1 MFRIQF
7 NPINITSVKYKY
19 TNYER
24 ISFAFFAILFSVT
37 PKLFA
42 QNAKIKSILF
52 IGNSYTAVNDL
63 PNWVRLIGLSQ
74 GDTFDVTGYS
84 PGGRTFFG
92 HSTDPQVMN
101 FFQQKNYDVVVLQE
115 QSQIPSFPKDQ
126 VESDCYPYAKELVD
140 SVRANNPFAKI
151 VFYSTWGRQNGDAQN
166 CVTWP
171 PVCTFKGMNQLLRD
185 RYVQMAID
193 NYTWVAPIS
202 SVWRDV
208 RDTTSINL
216 YQGDGSHPSFEGT
229 HLAAMTIYQTIF
241 QKKITQNCFVG
252 PVSTI
257 NHNQILN
264 TVEHI
269 VHDSVKRW
277 NHDTCTVPS
286 LFQSKTIR
294 HLNTTES
301 MVQVEALR
309 NDPRADY
316 TWYSAENSTWKTI
329 GIGSKIDSLKITQ
342 NGKIV
347 LVAKN
352 ACGTDTFMQ
361 QFAYNSFKTIE
372 KRTKLGMF
380 LVPGQVVTIKHT
392 KAINSIKFYDLQ
404 GKVVENIEPN
414 EDANEIKL
422 LTPYLKPGFYILQIN
437 GAQIQRVL
445 IGH

>member
-1 MFRIQF
+1 MK
-7 NPINITSVKYKY
+7 NTHINFKH
-19 TNYER
+19 
-24 ISFAFFAILFSVT
+24 ISIALFAILFTLT

-74 GDTFDVTGYS
+74 GDTFEVIGYS

-92 HSTDPQVMN
+92 HSTDPQVLN
-101 FFQQKNYDVVVLQE
+101 FFQQKNYDAVVLQE

-140 SVRANNPFAKI
+140 SIRANNPFAKI

-166 CVTWP
+166 CATWP

-185 RYVQMAID
+185 RYIQMAVD
-193 NYTWVAPIS
+193 NYTWVAPVS

-252 PVSTI
+252 PVSAI
-257 NHNQILN
+257 NHSQILN

-277 NHDTCTVPS
+277 NHDTCTVPN
-286 LFQSKTIR
+286 LFQSKIIR
-294 HLNTTES
+294 HINANES
-301 MVQVEALR
+301 MVHVKALR
-309 NDPRADY
+309 NDSRADY
-316 TWYSAENSTWKTI
+316 IWYSVENTTWKKI
-329 GIGSKIDSLKITQ
+329 GIGNTIDSLKILQ
-342 NGKIV
+342 NGKIA
-347 LVAKN
+347 LVVKN

-361 QFAYNSFKTIE
+361 QFSYNSFKTIE
-372 KRTKLGMF
+372 KRKQQGMF
-380 LVPGQVVTIKHT
+380 LVPGQVVNIKYT
-392 KAINSIKFYDLQ
+392 SIIKTIKFYDLQ
-404 GKVVENIEPN
+404 GKLIENIEPN
-414 EDANEIKL
+414 EGTNEIQL
-422 LTPYLKPGFYILQIN
+422 VTPYLKPGFYILQIN
-437 GAQIQRVL
+437 GAQTKRIL
-445 IGH
+445 IGN